1 MLNID
6 SITSTSNSSVV
17 SQEQLFTELTPE
29 EGAILE
35 GGKYIVLIRDAGPAR
50 ASLPAQGPDN
60 AFALTIAN
68 PTVLQ
73 ITNST
78 KYNLFYDLAY
88 DDPSAGSNLPIAPGQ
103 VSDFLG
109 LDPIAIA
116 SWDLSLLLPGVQNQ
130 TQELAP
136 GRRYEFYEA

>member
-1 MLNID
+1 MPI
-6 SITSTSNSSVV
+6 
-17 SQEQLFTELTPE
+17 Q
-29 EGAILE
+29 
-35 GGKYIVLIRDAGPAR
+35 AGL
-50 ASLPAQGPDN
+50 ASFQ
-60 AFALTIAN
+60 TIAAN

-88 DDPSAGSNLPIAPGQ
+88 DDPSAGSNLSIAPGQ

>member
-6 SITSTSNSSVV
+6 SITSSSNSSVV

-29 EGAILE
+29 QGAMIE
-35 GGKYIVLIRDAGPAR
+35 GGEFTVLIRDAGPAK
-50 ASLPAQGPDN
+50 AGIPPQKGFATV
-60 AFALTIAN
+60 AALTAN

-88 DDPSAGSNLPIAPGQ
+88 DAPNAGSNLSIAPGQ
-103 VSDFLG
+103 VSNFLG
-109 LDPIAIA
+109 LNAIATA
-116 SWDLSLLLPGVQNQ
+116 SWDLDLLAPGVQNR
-130 TQELAP
+130 TQDLAP
-136 GRRYEFYEA
+136 GRRYEFYEV

>member
-29 EGAILE
+29 QGAMIE
-35 GGKYIVLIRDAGPAR
+35 GGEFTVLIRDVGPAK
-50 ASLPAQGPDN
+50 AAIPTQQGF
-60 AFALTIAN
+60 ARYAALTAN

-78 KYNLFYDLAY
+78 GYNLFYDLAY
-88 DDPSAGSNLPIAPGQ
+88 DAPNAGNNLSIAPGQ
-103 VSDFLG
+103 VSNFLG
-109 LDPIAIA
+109 LNPIATA
-116 SWDLSLLLPGVQNQ
+116 SWDLDLLAPGVQNR
-130 TQELAP
+130 TQDLAP
-136 GRRYEFYEA
+136 GRRYEFYEV

>member
-6 SITSTSNSSVV
+6 TITSTSNSSVV

-35 GGKYIVLIRDAGPAR
+35 GGQFTVLIRDVGPAR
-50 ASLPAQGPDN
+50 AAVPPQGLQTLS
-60 AFALTIAN
+60 LTIAN

-78 KYNLFYDLAY
+78 GYNLSYDLKFDA
-88 DDPSAGSNLPIAPGQ
+88 PNAGGNLSIAPGQ
-103 VSDFLG
+103 VSNFLG
-109 LDPIAIA
+109 RDPVAMA
-116 SWDLSLLLPGVQNQ
+116 KWDLSLLLPGIQEIN
-130 TQELAP
+130 QELAP

>member
-6 SITSTSNSSVV
+6 SITSGSNSSVV

-29 EGAILE
+29 QGAMIE
-35 GGKYIVLIRDAGPAR
+35 GGKYVVLIRDVGPAK
-50 ASLPAQGPDN
+50 ADIPIQGGPGG
-60 AFALTIAN
+60 FQTIAAN

-73 ITNST
+73 ITNGT
-78 KYNLFYDLAY
+78 KYNLYYDLAY

-109 LDPIAIA
+109 LNPIATA

-130 TQELAP
+130 TQDLAP

>member
-6 SITSTSNSSVV
+6 SIISTSNSSVV

-29 EGAILE
+29 QGAMIE

-50 ASLPAQGPDN
+50 ASVPI
-60 AFALTIAN
+60 ALEANVQTIAAN